1 MRNHPVAEGTVNDM
15 TSVGHEKVDNKSANE
30 MNSDG
35 REMEAGV
42 SEMKCNATNDTEGK
56 HMEDERHQPA
66 NNDTS
71 VDSGNN
77 IIGNES
83 TKEDVTKSI
92 IKPKTHTDIYGRT
105 PGKEFKFT
113 IACPNN
119 CGRYMS
125 SSKIAMHLEKCLGIS
140 TRKRSNNNVSG
151 KQGKQAK
158 RKSSNLL

>member
-15 TSVGHEKVDNKSANE
+15 TSVGHEKVDNKSAKE

-35 REMEAGV
+35 GEMEAGG
-42 SEMKCNATNDTEGK
+42 SEMKCNNATNDTQGK

-71 VDSGNN
+71 FDSKNN

-140 TRKRSNNNVSG
+140 TRKRINQQSNS
-151 KQGKQAK
+151 QGKQTK
-158 RKSSNLL
+158 RKSSKLL